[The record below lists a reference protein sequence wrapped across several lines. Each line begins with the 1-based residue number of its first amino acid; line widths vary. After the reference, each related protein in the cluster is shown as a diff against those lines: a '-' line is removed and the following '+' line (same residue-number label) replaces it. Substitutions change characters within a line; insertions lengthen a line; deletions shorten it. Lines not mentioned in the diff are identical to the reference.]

1 MKPELAQ
8 KRLDDLKKRKQRSDF
23 WRPTP
28 GDNHVRFLPRWDG
41 DYDGEM
47 FRETAYHRNLGPDK
61 DKSAVCLRHEGQEK
75 CPVCEVIA
83 ELYKTK
89 TDEDKEFARSIKA
102 QTRAIFNIID
112 LDEPEKG
119 PQIYMSGVDVME
131 QILRYVA
138 NPKYGAIDN
147 PQTGRNC
154 LLVYTEGKNT
164 KSGFPDTNIQADPDT
179 SPLQNMEW
187 LEKLAD
193 LDAIVKAMS
202 YDELHA
208 LLWGEE
214 VEKPVE
220 KPAEQPKEAEKEAE
234 KPKTPP
240 PPCFEKGKFSADD
253 AECIACFY
261 AKPCEEK
268 KKANKPV
275 EKPAQKPAPAALKQ
289 EPAKEVK
296 GKPAG
301 EKSESV
307 KDLLGKLKAKK
318 KDEEVPF

>member
-8 KRLDDLKKRKQRSDF
+8 KKLEDLKKRKARSDF
-23 WRPTP
+23 WRPSP
-28 GDNHVRFLPRWDG
+28 GENRVRFLPRWDG

-75 CPVCEVIA
+75 CPVCEVTA

-154 LLVYTEGKNT
+154 TLTYTEGKNT
-164 KSGFPDTNIQADPDT
+164 KTGFPDTNILADPDT
-179 SPLQNMEW
+179 TPLENMEW
-187 LEKLAD
+187 LDKLAD

-214 VEKPVE
+214 YTPE
-220 KPAEQPKEAEKEAE
+220 KPAETPKEAPKEE
-234 KPKTPP
+234 KPKSPP
-240 PPCFEKGKFSADD
+240 PPCFEKAKFSADD
-253 AECIACFY
+253 AECTTCGY

-268 KKANKPV
+268 KKAHKPAEKPV
-275 EKPAQKPAPAALKQ
+275 EKPAPKQ
-289 EPAKEVK
+289 EPKEAPK

-301 EKSESV
+301 EKSEGV
-307 KDLLGKLKAKK
+307 KDLLSKLKAKK